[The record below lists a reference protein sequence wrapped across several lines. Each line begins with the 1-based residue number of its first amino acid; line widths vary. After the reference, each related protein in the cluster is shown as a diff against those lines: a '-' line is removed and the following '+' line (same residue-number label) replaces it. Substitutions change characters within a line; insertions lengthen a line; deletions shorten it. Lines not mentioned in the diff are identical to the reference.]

1 MRRLRGLAVYL
12 PAVPAAALTLIPVA
26 YVLIRSLGADSD
38 ALERAFSARTLEL
51 LVNST
56 GLATAVA
63 LASVAISLPY
73 AWLVTSTDMPGRRFF
88 TATGALPLV
97 VPSYVGA
104 LIFIAAFG
112 PRGLTQNLL
121 EEPFGIDRLPAIY
134 GFFGS
139 FVTLTLFTYPYV
151 LLLVTAAFKR
161 IDPTVAEA
169 ARGLGYGPMAAFVRT
184 TLPQLRP
191 AMLAGALLCALYTL
205 SDFGVVSLMRFDT
218 FTRAIYAAYRSFFD
232 SNGAALL
239 ALMLIVLSVLVLI
252 FEQHLR
258 GDPRVQVSRS
268 ARGQPVAI
276 ELGRWRVVAFGFC
289 GGVFT
294 LAVAVPAAV
303 LAYWLAV
310 GSDDGGPARSSL
322 GEAIVGSISASGYA
336 ALVAVLVALPIAYTA
351 ARRPGRTARVLE
363 TIATAGFAL
372 PGVVVA
378 LGLVFFATRFAGPLY
393 QTLGLLV
400 LAYVIRFLPQA
411 IEAARAGILRADPA
425 LEEAARGL
433 GHERLSVFRRVTLP
447 LAAPSVAAGA
457 MLVFLTAMKELPA
470 TLILKPIGFETLA
483 TRIWES
489 AQTGSY
495 AAAAVP
501 ALILIAISAVA
512 LYVGSSERT
521 DPGRRGGHD

>member
-26 YVLIRSLGADSD
+26 YVLIRSLGADTEAVD
-38 ALERAFSARTLEL
+38 RAFSARTLEL

-56 GLATAVA
+56 GLAASVA

-73 AWLVTSTDMPGRRFF
+73 AWFVTSTDMPGRRFF

-104 LIFIAAFG
+104 LIFIDAFG
-112 PRGLTQNLL
+112 PRGLTQNIL
-121 EEPFGIDRLPAIY
+121 EEPLGIDRLPAIY
-134 GFFGS
+134 GFFGA
-139 FVTLTLFTYPYV
+139 FATLTLFTYPYV

-161 IDPTVAEA
+161 IDPAVAET
-169 ARGLGYGPMAAFVRT
+169 ARGLGCSRLTAFTRT

-191 AMLAGALLCALYTL
+191 ALLAGALLCALYSL

-218 FTRAIYAAYRSFFD
+218 FTRAIYTAYRSFFD

-239 ALMLIVLSVLVLI
+239 ALMLIAISVIVLI
-252 FEQHLR
+252 FEQKLR

-268 ARGQPVAI
+268 VRGRPMPV
-276 ELGRWRVVAFGFC
+276 ELGRWRVAAFSFC
-289 GGVFT
+289 AGIFS

-303 LAYWLAV
+303 LVYWLYV
-310 GSDDGGPARSSL
+310 GSDGGGPARSSL
-322 GEAIVGSISASGYA
+322 GEAIIGSISSSGFA
-336 ALVAVLVALPIAYTA
+336 AIVAVLVALPIAYTV
-351 ARRPGRTARVLE
+351 ARHPGRTARVLE
-363 TIATAGFAL
+363 AIATAGFAL

-411 IEAARAGILRADPA
+411 IAAARAGILRADPA
-425 LEEAARGL
+425 LEETARGM
-433 GHERLSVFRRVTLP
+433 GHKRLSVFRRVTLP

-501 ALILIAISAVA
+501 ALILIAISVAA
-512 LYVGSSERT
+512 LYLGSAE
-521 DPGRRGGHD
+521 RGGHD

>member
-1 MRRLRGLAVYL
+1 M
-12 PAVPAAALTLIPVA
+12 PAAALTLIPVA
-26 YVLIRSLGADSD
+26 YVVIRSLGAD
-38 ALERAFSARTLEL
+38 AEAFERAFSARTLEL
-51 LVNST
+51 LLNST
-56 GLATAVA
+56 GLAAAVA

-73 AWLVTSTDMPGRRFF
+73 AWLVTSTNLPGRRFF

-112 PRGLTQNLL
+112 PRGMAQDLL
-121 EEPFGIDRLPAIY
+121 EEPFGIERLPGIH

-139 FVTLTLFTYPYV
+139 FATLTLFTYPYV
-151 LLLVTAAFKR
+151 LLLVTAAFRR
-161 IDPTVAEA
+161 IDPAVAET
-169 ARGLGYGPMAAFVRT
+169 ARGLGYSPLAAFART

-191 AMLAGALLCALYTL
+191 AMLAGSLLCALYAL

-218 FTRAIYAAYRSFFD
+218 FTRAIYTSYRSFFD

-239 ALMLIVLSVLVLI
+239 ALILIALSVLVLAL
-252 FEQHLR
+252 EQKLR
-258 GDPRVQVSRS
+258 GDPRLRVSRV
-268 ARGQPVAI
+268 ARGRPAPVD
-276 ELGRWRVVAFGFC
+276 LGRWRAVAFAFC
-289 GGVFT
+289 GGIFA

-303 LAYWLAV
+303 LGYWLAT
-310 GSDDGGPARSSL
+310 GADGGGPARSSL
-322 GEAIVGSISASGYA
+322 GEAIAGSVMSSGYA
-336 ALVAVLVALPIAYTA
+336 AVAAVLVALPIAYTV
-351 ARRPGRTARVLE
+351 ARRPGRATRVLE
-363 TIATAGFAL
+363 AIATAGFAL

-378 LGLVFFATRFAGPLY
+378 LGLVFFATRFASLIY
-393 QTLGLLV
+393 QTLALLV

-411 IEAARAGILRADPA
+411 IEAARAGIVRSDPA

-433 GHERLSVFRRVTLP
+433 GHRRLSVFRRVTLP

-483 TRIWES
+483 TRIWEA

-501 ALILIAISAVA
+501 ALILIAISGVA
-512 LYVGSSERT
+512 LYVGSAERT
-521 DPGRRGGHD
+521 DPGLRGGHD